1 LSFWRN
7 NSQDIDAIAFPLL
20 IQASNLTLYINQQV
34 PDGVSIQ
41 ELLAGSPAAN
51 LENIQIN
58 SISSLIEAL
67 QEKKME
73 MENQQEK
80 IQNQVLHR

>member
-1 LSFWRN
+1 
-7 NSQDIDAIAFPLL
+7 
-20 IQASNLTLYINQQV
+20 
-34 PDGVSIQ
+34 VSIQ